1 MISHYRY
8 KAFTL
13 IELLLVLVSLEV
25 TCDAPVD
32 VFHIVQKA
40 QP

>member
-1 MISHYRY
+1 MISHYKY
-8 KAFTL
+8 KSFTL
-13 IELLLVLVSLEV
+13 IELLLVLVILEV

-32 VFHIVQKA
+32 VFYIVQEA